1 MNRHMAQQI
10 NLFDPALLRK
20 RDWFAL
26 SNVVLGAG
34 LAAVLVAAAGFLAR
48 GGLPELQTQAKTG
61 ETQLKAMR
69 EQVLVLGQRVADRKA
84 DPRIEQELD
93 VARHL
98 AEARG
103 VVLETLRQGLA
114 ADVPPFADYLRGL
127 ARQSMTG
134 LWITGFVWDATSD
147 SMEIRGRTTDPALL
161 PEYIR
166 RLNREPAF
174 RGHAFAALKVAEGKP
189 EPVANT
195 TTPSAAKSSV
205 PAEAAQKAL
214 FHEFTLIPV
223 KTGEAAGTVAGRQG

>member
-34 LAAVLVAAAGFLAR
+34 IAAVLVAAAGFLAR
-48 GGLPELQTQAKTG
+48 SGLPELQTQVTTG

-69 EQVLVLGQRVADRKA
+69 EQVLVLGQHVAARKA
-84 DPRIEQELD
+84 DPRIEEELA
-93 VARHL
+93 VARQL
-98 AEARG
+98 AEVRG
-103 VVLETLRQGLA
+103 VVLQTLRQGLA

-161 PEYIR
+161 PEYSR

-189 EPVANT
+189 EPVAGA
-195 TTPSAAKSSV
+195 AAKSPA
-205 PAEAAQKAL
+205 PAEAVQKAL

>member
-1 MNRHMAQQI
+1 MAQQI

-34 LAAVLVAAAGFLAR
+34 IAAVLVIAAGFVAR
-48 GGLPELQTQAKTG
+48 SGLPALQAQAASG

-84 DPRIEQELD
+84 DPRIEEELA

-98 AEARG
+98 AEGRG
-103 VVLETLRQGLA
+103 VVLQTLRQGLE
-114 ADVPPFADYLRGL
+114 ADMPPFADYLRGL
-127 ARQSMTG
+127 ARQSITG
-134 LWITGFVWDATSD
+134 LWITGFAWDAASD
-147 SMEIRGRTTDPALL
+147 SMEIRGRTTDPSLL
-161 PEYIR
+161 PDYIR

-189 EPVANT
+189 EPAVGTAAQ
-195 TTPSAAKSSV
+195 SAA
-205 PAEAAQKAL
+205 PAEGVQRVL
-214 FHEFTLIPV
+214 FHEFTLVPV
-223 KTGEAAGTVAGRQG
+223 KTGEAGTTVGRQG

>member
-1 MNRHMAQQI
+1 
-10 NLFDPALLRK
+10 
-20 RDWFAL
+20 
-26 SNVVLGAG
+26 
-34 LAAVLVAAAGFLAR
+34 
-48 GGLPELQTQAKTG
+48 
-61 ETQLKAMR
+61 
-69 EQVLVLGQRVADRKA
+69 
-84 DPRIEQELD
+84 
-93 VARHL
+93 
-98 AEARG
+98 

-134 LWITGFVWDATSD
+134 LWITGFVWDAASD

-189 EPVANT
+189 EPVAGV
-195 TTPSAAKSSV
+195 AAKSPA
-205 PAEAAQKAL
+205 PAEAVQKAL